1 MEKKRGTRKQRFK
14 KRRGK
19 LGQGVGALKR
29 WGWLELALELYKQL
43 THKLPVI
50 HVRQNPFMA
59 ESYCNFLWLLVKYE
73 SLQDSVSLALLK
85 TVKKTSVEACQSY
98 QVPGLCLLKMIILHR
113 WFWDF
118 LIRLMVP
125 VLKKPSHLWS
135 IAPLTSCNLKIFV
148 LPSTIISPLNYE
160 FSLLCLPL
168 TIQLLLQLGRGE

>member
-1 MEKKRGTRKQRFK
+1 MEKKRGKRNKDLKQG
-14 KRRGK
+14 GK

-29 WGWLELALELYKQL
+29 RGWLELALELCKQL

-50 HVRQNPFMA
+50 HVIQNPFMA

-85 TVKKTSVEACQSY
+85 TVTKTPVEMCQLY
-98 QVPGLCLLKMIILHR
+98 QVPGLCLLKMIILHS

-118 LIRLMVP
+118 FIILMVP
-125 VLKKPSHLWS
+125 VYKKSSHLWK

-148 LPSTIISPLNYE
+148 LPSTIISLLNYE

-168 TIQLLLQLGRGE
+168 TIQLLLQLGRGK

>member
-1 MEKKRGTRKQRFK
+1 MKRGKRKQRFK
-14 KRRGK
+14 KGGK
-19 LGQGVGALKR
+19 LGQGVGALKKQ
-29 WGWLELALELYKQL
+29 GWLVLALELCKQL
-43 THKLPVI
+43 THKLPLI
-50 HVRQNPFMA
+50 HVIKNPFMA

-85 TVKKTSVEACQSY
+85 TVTKTPVEMCQLY
-98 QVPGLCLLKMIILHR
+98 QVPGLCLLKMIILHS

-118 LIRLMVP
+118 FIILVVP
-125 VLKKPSHLWS
+125 VYKKSSHLWK

-168 TIQLLLQLGRGE
+168 TIQLLLQLGRGKEW

>member
-1 MEKKRGTRKQRFK
+1 MEKKRGKRKRRFK
-14 KRRGK
+14 KRGDK

-29 WGWLELALELYKQL
+29 RGWLELVLELCKQL

-85 TVKKTSVEACQSY
+85 TVKKTPMETCQSY

-125 VLKKPSHLWS
+125 VHTKPSHLWNIS
-135 IAPLTSCNLKIFV
+135 PLTSCNLKIFV

-160 FSLLCLPL
+160 FWLLCLPL
-168 TIQLLLQLGRGE
+168 TIELLLQLVRGE

>member
-1 MEKKRGTRKQRFK
+1 MS
-14 KRRGK
+14 
-19 LGQGVGALKR
+19 ALKR
-29 WGWLELALELYKQL
+29 WGWLEPAFELCKQL

-85 TVKKTSVEACQSY
+85 TVKKTSMEKCQSY

-125 VLKKPSHLWS
+125 VHKKPSHLWN
-135 IAPLTSCNLKIFV
+135 IAPLTSSNLKIFV
-148 LPSTIISPLNYE
+148 LSSTIISPLNYE

>member
-1 MEKKRGTRKQRFK
+1 MEKKRGKRNKDLKQG
-14 KRRGK
+14 GK

-29 WGWLELALELYKQL
+29 RGWLELALELCKQL

-50 HVRQNPFMA
+50 HVIQNPFMA

-85 TVKKTSVEACQSY
+85 TVKKTSMEKCQSY

-125 VLKKPSHLWS
+125 VHKKPSHLWN
-135 IAPLTSCNLKIFV
+135 IAPLTSSNLKIFV
-148 LPSTIISPLNYE
+148 LSSTIISPLNYE